1 MSQGDL
7 GNQAD
12 MNQNSTL
19 ALSESLNHIKK
30 QEFVRMKI
38 MNEWYLIGSGG
49 GGCGESGTDVTGSGQ
64 KKTVLADESSKV
76 RLAPGSHEISA
87 LLCLRLTL
95 RPVYCAVPIVLWSI
109 MSD

>member
-19 ALSESLNHIKK
+19 ALSESLNHIKE

-49 GGCGESGTDVTGSGQ
+49 G
-64 KKTVLADESSKV
+64 
-76 RLAPGSHEISA
+76 
-87 LLCLRLTL
+87 
-95 RPVYCAVPIVLWSI
+95 
-109 MSD
+109 